1 MIGSELS
8 LNHQTVHEILTKEM
22 SMQKICAKLVPKILP
37 NEQKENQRNVCLD
50 LLERI
55 ENDENFFK
63 HNRWWIVDFRVR
75 SWNQTTKFGVA
86 HEQLTARKQELANRK
101 SKTC

>member
-1 MIGSELS
+1 MYGRRTSFRKTLHVKKDKNVTKVTTFVRSDRCLAVRMIGSELS

-63 HNRWWIVDFRVR
+63 HNR
-75 SWNQTTKFGVA
+75 
-86 HEQLTARKQELANRK
+86 
-101 SKTC
+101 